1 MVTKSSIGDAVTKIV
16 PEKEA
21 AKEQLSEAKTE
32 DETGNESTYPCYD
45 RIKSIVLEEGVTEIG
60 TGAFRDLKYVEKV
73 TLPQSLT
80 LIRNGAFSGCEQLQV
95 IGRDASYGCSSL
107 KEVYTPQNVS
117 GIEKVRL

>member
-1 MVTKSSIGDAVTKIV
+1 MLTISGEGAMENYIAYYA
-16 PEKEA
+16 PHF
-21 AKEQLSEAKTE
+21 
-32 DETGNESTYPCYD
+32 PCHD

-80 LIRNGAFSGCEQLQV
+80 LIGNGAFSGCEQLQV